1 MLTAI
6 VLVCSIA
13 VTPNL
18 RACDETNARIVM
30 HAPEIYNNTIACAK
44 AGQTYIAVTA
54 VGQTLGPNDRV
65 KVVCARVK
73 TDEPAEETA
82 ATAP

>member
-13 VTPNL
+13 VTPDL
-18 RACDETNARIVM
+18 RDCDQTNARIVM
-30 HAPEIYNNTIACAK
+30 HTPEEYGSAAACAK
-44 AGQTYIAVTA
+44 SGQTYLAGTA
-54 VGQTLGPNDRV
+54 MGQALVPTDRI

-73 TDEPAEETA
+73 ATENAAETA

>member
-13 VTPNL
+13 VTPDL
-18 RACDETNARIVM
+18 RSCDQSNARIVM
-30 HAPEIYNNTIACAK
+30 HPPELHNSAVACAK
-44 AGQTYIAVTA
+44 AGQIYLAGTA
-54 VGQTLGPNDRV
+54 MGQALAPTGRV

-73 TDEPAEETA
+73 AAENTEETA
-82 ATAP
+82 TAP